1 VRRIRDLMTADPVW
15 IASSAD
21 LLEAVRL
28 MREHDVGGLPVCDS
42 AGRVVGMI
50 SDRTVLMAWPRSG
63 VRRTRHLTAG
73 SLVDGNPVTVSPDE
87 YASWALEL
95 MSAHRVRRLPVVE
108 GGRLVGILTQTDLAR
123 TMPVDDMGRLLFDLA
138 TTQSRETR
146 GI

>member
-1 VRRIRDLMTADPVW
+1 MTADPVW

-42 AGRVVGMI
+42 TGRVVGVI
-50 SDRTVLMAWPRSG
+50 SDRRVLMALGTGGPQREG
-63 VRRTRHLTAG
+63 AVTAG
-73 SLVDGNPVTVSPDE
+73 SLVKGNPITVSPDE

-95 MSAHRVRRLPVVE
+95 MGAHRVRRLPVVKND
-108 GGRLVGILTQTDLAR
+108 RLVGIITQTDLAR

-138 TTQSRETR
+138 TAKPPAVR
-146 GI
+146 

>member
-1 VRRIRDLMTADPVW
+1 VWRIRELMTADPVW

-42 AGRVVGMI
+42 TGRVVGVI
-50 SDRTVLMAWPRSG
+50 SDRTVLMASGTGGHRRARS
-63 VRRTRHLTAG
+63 VTTG

-95 MSAHRVRRLPVVE
+95 MSAYRVRRLPVVE
-108 GGRLVGILTQTDLAR
+108 NGLLVGIITQTDLAR
-123 TMPVDDMGRLLFDLA
+123 AMPVDDLGRLLYDLA
-138 TTQSRETR
+138 TGQSPSC
-146 GI
+146 